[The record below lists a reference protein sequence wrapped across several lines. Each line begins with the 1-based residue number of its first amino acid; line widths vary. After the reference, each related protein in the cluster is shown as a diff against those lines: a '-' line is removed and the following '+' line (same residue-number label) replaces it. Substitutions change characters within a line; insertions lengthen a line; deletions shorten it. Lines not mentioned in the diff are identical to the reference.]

1 MKIKKFKKVENLKHQ
16 DIVVL
21 GIADQQDAGVYSDIT
36 PSNIIAIVDK
46 VKVKDGVVTLLVNGG
61 YEFVYNEGKLAMC
74 IGEFTELEKDMK
86 TLVSSFSNYS
96 FSLKTINEMVK
107 KYNKTVYGN

>member
-36 PSNIIAIVDK
+36 PSNIIAIIDK
-46 VKVKDGVVTLLVNGG
+46 VKVEDGVVTLLVNGG
-61 YEFVYNEGKLAMC
+61 YEFVYDEGTLAIC
-74 IGEFTELEKDMK
+74 LGKYTELEEDMEVM
-86 TLVSSFSNYS
+86 VSSFTNSG
-96 FSLKTINEMVK
+96 FSLKAINQSVK
-107 KYNKTVYGN
+107 KYNEMVYGN

>member
-46 VKVKDGVVTLLVNGG
+46 VKVEDGVVTLLVNGG
-61 YEFVYNEGKLAMC
+61 YEFVYNEGKLAIC
-74 IGEFTELEKDMK
+74 LGKFTKLEEDADIII
-86 TLVSSFSNYS
+86 SSFEGCEL
-96 FSLKTINEMVK
+96 SLNTLNKCVD
-107 KYNKTVYGN
+107 KYNKMVYGS